1 LGNGDWWN
9 VFGRMVVYN
18 ELLSGEVRFVWEGL

>member
-1 LGNGDWWN
+1 LVNGDWWN

-18 ELLSGEVRFVWEGL
+18 ELLSGELRFI